1 MSVHHLPI
9 GNGERTGFRDL
20 YISTLHRTW
29 HTKLAFHDIDNMWI
43 ELKFGAPMAVVDYKR
58 TNPFEVDAAALYV
71 RAYQAV
77 ANCCQIPYFI
87 VFYDT
92 TPVFTVRPMNTYAF
106 TFVDQDT
113 VMSEA
118 EYVALQFR
126 VRRQWMPPNALNGL
140 STRKPVSFDDDVP
153 F

>member
-1 MSVHHLPI
+1 MSIHHMPI
-9 GNGERTGFRDL
+9 GNGERTGFRDQQ
-20 YISTLHRTW
+20 ISTLHRKW
-29 HTKLAFHDIDNMWI
+29 HQHLGLHDIDNMWI
-43 ELKFGAPMAVVDYKR
+43 ENTLAIPMAVVDYKR
-58 TNPFEVDAAALYV
+58 SQPYELNASDMLV
-71 RAYQAV
+71 RVYQNV
-77 ANCCQIPYFI
+77 ANALNVPYLL

-140 STRKPVSFDDDVP
+140 STRKPVSFEDVP